1 MFYLF
6 MPAVLNG
13 IEFVIPLAHSFKSL
27 QSCNVNSQGGFDKY
41 FLWLHMHWKE
51 SEFVLFWTSARVKGG
66 YYIKGGNNNV
76 SNVFLSLELLNE
88 RRTPFVSVFHVNLK
102 Q

>member
-51 SEFVLFWTSARVKGG
+51 WFCSVLNECESKRG
-66 YYIKGGNNNV
+66 YYIKGGNNNL
-76 SNVFLSLELLNE
+76 SNAFLSLELLNE
-88 RRTPFVSVFHVNLK
+88 RRTPFASVFNVNLK

>member
-27 QSCNVNSQGGFDKY
+27 QSCNVNSQGGFEKY
-41 FLWLHMHWKE
+41 FL
-51 SEFVLFWTSARVKGG
+51 
-66 YYIKGGNNNV
+66 
-76 SNVFLSLELLNE
+76 
-88 RRTPFVSVFHVNLK
+88 
-102 Q
+102 